1 VNITAVT
8 PWSLTAGSVVFRVI
22 SPNPDKAERWPSNYL
37 ADQQTYEGVLHNMS
51 EFEELNPRFKESLLD
66 WMKTRNPFWSLL
78 GMEIIE
84 VKKGWAKIRL
94 PFTEKLANGLG
105 VAHGGAIFSP
115 ADSAVGMAL
124 VGLINKN
131 QNISTL
137 EMKINYLKPF
147 NSGAIVAEAKIIHK
161 GTMTAIGDVEVR
173 DEKDNLI
180 AKGLATYAI
189 FNKEPN

>member
-1 VNITAVT
+1 MN
-8 PWSLTAGSVVFRVI
+8 
-22 SPNPDKAERWPSNYL
+22 D
-37 ADQQTYEGVLHNMS
+37 YEAL
-51 EFEELNPRFKESLLD
+51 EPRFQEALAN

-78 GMEIIE
+78 GIELIE

-94 PFTEKLANGLG
+94 PFTEKLANGVG

-124 VGLINKN
+124 VGLIGKDE
-131 QNISTL
+131 NISTL
-137 EMKINYLKPF
+137 EMKINYLRPF
-147 NSGAIVAEAKIIHK
+147 RGGEIVAEAKIVHK

-173 DEKDNLI
+173 DDKDNLI

-189 FNKEPN
+189 FKNEKDD

>member
-1 VNITAVT
+1 MT
-8 PWSLTAGSVVFRVI
+8 
-22 SPNPDKAERWPSNYL
+22 DY
-37 ADQQTYEGVLHNMS
+37 
-51 EFEELNPRFKESLLD
+51 EELDPGFKKSLLD

-84 VKKGWAKIRL
+84 IKKGWAKIRL

-124 VGLINKN
+124 VGMIDKDE
-131 QNISTL
+131 NISTL

-147 NSGAIVAEAKIIHK
+147 VEGEIIAEAKIVHK

-189 FNKEPN
+189 FKKENHS